1 MTIAQDVTRREA
13 IAEYQILDQP
23 PEPDLLGLVQL
34 AATVCGVPTA
44 VINIIDDRSQHQIA
58 AIGMQASTCS
68 REDSMCAAVLQN
80 PGLVVVPDARDDDRF
95 AANPFVTGVIGNVRF
110 YASSPLIT
118 PQGVPIGTIC
128 IFDEQTGD
136 LTPERR
142 DSLNL
147 IAHQVIDVLEL
158 RRIATELN
166 RSNEQLERF
175 AAQVSHDL
183 KNPLMAVSGFIEL
196 AADSPE
202 MADAPQATES
212 LARAE
217 SAATRMGTMIGDL
230 LDYARAGGARPRQD
244 DVDVQHIVRAVVDD
258 LSTAIAAAGAR
269 IEVDAAIR
277 LTGDATLLRALVQN
291 LVANAI
297 KFTSAAGVEPHI
309 VIVAE
314 TLVGGWRLSVDDNG
328 PGVAPEDRE
337 RVFDLMDRGSS
348 DDVPGLG
355 IGLSTCQRI
364 VEAHGGS
371 IGIGESALGGASVW
385 VVLPRPGIAS
395 RPTDAVTPEASLP
408 DSA

>member
-1 MTIAQDVTRREA
+1 
-13 IAEYQILDQP
+13 
-23 PEPDLLGLVQL
+23 
-34 AATVCGVPTA
+34 
-44 VINIIDDRSQHQIA
+44 
-58 AIGMQASTCS
+58 
-68 REDSMCAAVLQN
+68 
-80 PGLVVVPDARDDDRF
+80 
-95 AANPFVTGVIGNVRF
+95 
-110 YASSPLIT
+110 
-118 PQGVPIGTIC
+118 
-128 IFDEQTGD
+128 
-136 LTPERR
+136 
-142 DSLNL
+142 
-147 IAHQVIDVLEL
+147 
-158 RRIATELN
+158 
-166 RSNEQLERF
+166 
-175 AAQVSHDL
+175 
-183 KNPLMAVSGFIEL
+183 
-196 AADSPE
+196 
-202 MADAPQATES
+202 
-212 LARAE
+212 
-217 SAATRMGTMIGDL
+217 
-230 LDYARAGGARPRQD
+230 
-244 DVDVQHIVRAVVDD
+244 VVDD
-258 LSTAIAAAGAR
+258 LSTVIAAAGAR

>member
-1 MTIAQDVTRREA
+1 MTVAQDLTRRQA

-58 AIGMQASTCS
+58 AIGIQASTCS

-95 AANPFVTGVIGNVRF
+95 ANNPFVTGVIGNTRF

-258 LSTAIAAAGAR
+258 LSPAIAAAGAR

-297 KFTSAAGVEPHI
+297 KFTSASGIQPHI
-309 VIVAE
+309 VVAAE

-337 RVFDLMDRGSS
+337 RVFGLMDRGAS

-371 IGIGESALGGASVW
+371 IGIGESALGGANVW

-395 RPTDAVTPEASLP
+395 RPTDAITPETTSTP
-408 DSA
+408 SV

>member
-1 MTIAQDVTRREA
+1 MTVAQDVTRREA

-244 DVDVQHIVRAVVDD
+244 DVDVQHVVRAVVDD
-258 LSTAIAAAGAR
+258 LSTVIAAAGAR

-395 RPTDAVTPEASLP
+395 RPTDAVTPEASPP